1 MTRNAAATDIP
12 DTIQFVLEIDKL
24 KGVLRKVRPIWEERY
39 ENTAE
44 HSWQIALFAM
54 SMARTLELKI
64 DVTRVVAMLLVHD
77 LGEIDAG
84 DKSVFAQE
92 GWEERKSAELRA
104 LERICGLAPK
114 KTGDFLL
121 GLWKEFDAGDSDE
134 ARFAKA
140 IDRCMPVL
148 LNLNNRGGSW
158 LENGVSYERVVERIG
173 PEIENGCPELWE
185 YLKPQLEK
193 GSRKGFFAAPDP
205 KKMPLAS
212 QRKTT
217 P

>member
-1 MTRNAAATDIP
+1 MTRNTAATDIP

-84 DKSVFAQE
+84 DKFVFAQG
-92 GWEERKSAELRA
+92 GWEERKAAELKA

-121 GLWKEFDAGDSDE
+121 GLWKEFDAGESDE

-148 LNLNNRGGSW
+148 LNLNKKGGSW
-158 LENGVSYERVVERIG
+158 LEHGVSYERVVERVG
-173 PEIENGCPELWE
+173 PEIESGCLELWE
-185 YLKPQLEK
+185 YLKPQLEA
-193 GSRKGFFAAPDP
+193 GRRKGFFAA
-205 KKMPLAS
+205 S
-212 QRKTT
+212 TS
-217 P
+217 